1 MRALAVLG
9 VLAGLAVVLV
19 EAQPSASFTA
29 AEADAGRTAYE
40 ANCSACHLRD
50 LKGSNEAA
58 QLAGANFINQWGD
71 KSAADLHAYLMASMP
86 PTNPGG
92 PGSQAMLD
100 IVAYLL
106 QANGGVA
113 GSRPLARDMTI
124 TVRAATAGGVQPAQT
139 AAQRPA
145 GGGGDAAPVAP
156 ARRGLTVTGEVKN
169 YVPVTD
175 EMLRNPDPGD
185 WLMARAQLSGLELQ
199 PADADHA
206 RQRRR
211 ICSSR
216 GCGR

>member
-19 EAQPSASFTA
+19 EAQPPSSFTA

-71 KSAADLHAYLMASMP
+71 KSVADLHAYLMASMP

-124 TVRAATAGGVQPAQT
+124 TVRAATAGGVPPTPA
-139 AAQRPA
+139 AAQ
-145 GGGGDAAPVAP
+145 
-156 ARRGLTVTGEVKN
+156 
-169 YVPVTD
+169 
-175 EMLRNPDPGD
+175 
-185 WLMARAQLSGLELQ
+185 
-199 PADADHA
+199 
-206 RQRRR
+206 
-211 ICSSR
+211 
-216 GCGR
+216 